1 MSDDLPK
8 EILKVLEFDRF
19 KNCFRVDTDHC
30 LKYVRRRSVSTK
42 KIILTA
48 HLPYDCVRV
57 WRCARLV
64 ALAKQIP
71 CSFIQIF
78 NKFLYERTGFKVRN
92 DSQRVE
98 TRLRTATA
106 AIKTKFVGK
115 NGAAYRKLCQKELS
129 LTLEMEDLVMLS
141 EVDAHL
147 SEQKFINEDLQKE
160 KDMLQERYESLVK
173 DLEENREAE
182 RMAMTKVGAEIQD
195 LKIQNQNLQDYI
207 EGLGQDLD
215 FPNNG
220 GKLSEVG
227 ERQQRR
233 KITELKTKVEKAL
246 WLAKTFGLDLQST
259 IFKDEHGANH
269 TLTYSEK
276 VRRSYKDLTEADQ
289 QKVRNVL
296 FILDKFCI
304 GDEAYHELSMVDG
317 NEELPRSY
325 LIKQCKDELNK
336 LCHITRT
343 PGSAQ
348 GAQLD
353 FLAELESV
361 IQNQVFFVGKWNF
374 VVESGILESV

>member
-1 MSDDLPK
+1 MADGLPE
-8 EILKVLEFDRF
+8 EILKALEFDRF
-19 KNCFRVDTDHC
+19 KNSFRLNTDHC
-30 LKYVRRRSVSTK
+30 LKYVRHQSVTTK
-42 KIILTA
+42 NIILTA
-48 HLPYDCVRV
+48 HLSYDCVRV
-57 WRCARLV
+57 WCCARRV

-71 CSFIQIF
+71 CSLIQIF
-78 NKFLYERTGFKVRN
+78 NTFLYDRTGFKVRN

-98 TRLRTATA
+98 IRLRTATA

-129 LTLEMEDLVMLS
+129 LTLQMEDLLMLS
-141 EVDAHL
+141 EVDAQL
-147 SEQKFINEDLQKE
+147 SKQKLLNEGLQKE
-160 KDMLQERYESLVK
+160 KDVLQERYESLVK
-173 DLEENREAE
+173 DWEGNLKAE
-182 RMAMTKVGAEIQD
+182 RMAVTTAGPEIQD
-195 LKIQNQNLQDYI
+195 LKILQNQNLQNYI
-207 EGLGQDLD
+207 EALGQDLD

-220 GKLSEVG
+220 GKRSEVG

-233 KITELKTKVEKAL
+233 KKTQLKTNVERAL
-246 WLAKTFGLDLQST
+246 WFDHKGLVP
-259 IFKDEHGANH
+259 NH
-269 TLTYSEK
+269 TMTYSEK
-276 VRRSYKDLTEADQ
+276 VRRSYKNLTEADQ

-304 GDEAYHELSMVDG
+304 GDEAYHELSMIDG

-343 PGSAQ
+343 SGPAQ

-361 IQNQVFFVGKWNF
+361 IQNQVCFV
-374 VVESGILESV
+374 IL

>member
-1 MSDDLPK
+1 MSDVLPK
-8 EILKVLEFDRF
+8 EILKALEFDRF
-19 KNCFRVDTDHC
+19 KNRFRVDTDHC
-30 LKYVRRRSVSTK
+30 LKYIRRQSVSNK
-42 KIILTA
+42 NIILTA

-57 WRCARLV
+57 WCRARQA

-78 NKFLYERTGFKVRN
+78 NTFLYERTGFKVRN
-92 DSQRVE
+92 DSQLFE
-98 TRLRTATA
+98 SRLRTATNI
-106 AIKTKFVGK
+106 IKAKFVGK
-115 NGAAYRKLCQKELS
+115 NGAAYRKLCQNELS
-129 LTLEMEDLVMLS
+129 LTLQMEDLVMLS
-141 EVDAHL
+141 EVNAQL
-147 SEQKFINEDLQKE
+147 NEQKSINEDLQNE
-160 KDMLQERYESLVK
+160 KDILQERCESLVK
-173 DLEENREAE
+173 DLMENQQAE
-182 RMAMTKVGAEIQD
+182 RMAKTKVGAEIQD
-195 LKIQNQNLQDYI
+195 LKIQNQNLQNYI

-215 FPNNG
+215 FSNSG
-220 GKLSEVG
+220 GRLSTVG

-246 WLAKTFGLDLQST
+246 WFAKTFGLDLQSA
-259 IFKDEHGANH
+259 IFKDEHGENH
-269 TLTYSEK
+269 TLTYSEN

-289 QKVRNVL
+289 QKVKNIL
-296 FILDKFCI
+296 YILDKFCI

-353 FLAELESV
+353 FQVELESV
-361 IQNQVFFVGKWNF
+361 IQNQVCFVRKWNF
-374 VVESGILESV
+374 VIVYIH

>member
-1 MSDDLPK
+1 MADGLPE
-8 EILKVLEFDRF
+8 EILKALEFYRF
-19 KNCFRVDTDHC
+19 KNSFRVDTDHC
-30 LKYVRRRSVSTK
+30 LKYVRRQSVSTK
-42 KIILTA
+42 NIILTA

-57 WRCARLV
+57 WCCARRV

-78 NKFLYERTGFKVRN
+78 NTFLYDRTGFKVRN

-106 AIKTKFVGK
+106 AVKTKFVGK

-129 LTLEMEDLVMLS
+129 LTLQMEDLLMLS
-141 EVDAHL
+141 EVDAQL
-147 SEQKFINEDLQKE
+147 SEQKLLNEGLQKE
-160 KDMLQERYESLVK
+160 KDVLQERYESLVK
-173 DLEENREAE
+173 DLEENLKAK
-182 RMAMTKVGAEIQD
+182 RMAVTTAGAEIQD
-195 LKIQNQNLQDYI
+195 LKIQNQNLQNYI
-207 EGLGQDLD
+207 EALGQDLD

-220 GKLSEVG
+220 GKLPEVG

-233 KITELKTKVEKAL
+233 KKTELKTNVEKAL
-246 WLAKTFGLDLQST
+246 WFAKTFGLELQSV
-259 IFKDEHGANH
+259 IFKDHHGANH
-269 TLTYSEK
+269 TMTYSEK

-304 GDEAYHELSMVDG
+304 GDEAYHELSMIDG
-317 NEELPRSY
+317 NEELPWSY

-336 LCHITRT
+336 LCHITQT
-343 PGSAQ
+343 PGPAQ

-361 IQNQVFFVGKWNF
+361 LQNQVRFV
-374 VVESGILESV
+374 IL